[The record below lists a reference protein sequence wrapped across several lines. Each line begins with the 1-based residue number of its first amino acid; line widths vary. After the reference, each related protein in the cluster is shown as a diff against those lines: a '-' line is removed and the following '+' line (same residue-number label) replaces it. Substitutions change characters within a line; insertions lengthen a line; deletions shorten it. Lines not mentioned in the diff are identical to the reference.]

1 VFSVLLALQ
10 PLYAGGLVVAIA
22 GTYVFIRH
30 FEQAV
35 LGILLMRS
43 VLDMYSAQQIPALFA
58 IGVDGLV
65 FLYLGR
71 QWILRRQVHTDPFWW
86 FLFGWVMVQST
97 WVLLLA
103 ANGLGGTPD
112 MAFEAMR
119 EWTRFFSLA
128 MVYLLVM
135 QLRDRISP
143 ARLATFLLLAAAIP
157 LALALLQALPIDLP
171 GFLQSNV
178 TWTAYESEG
187 SRINSTLGHYNSF
200 ATFSLLFMAL
210 ALWRAQIARKPWG
223 WLLLGAGL
231 LYCLLLSKSLTGIV
245 MLIVFCAVYFLPRLR
260 GKGLLGAI
268 AITIAI
274 AFLLSTDLAQSRLL
288 ELNQTPL
295 LNPDLS
301 ISRAMA
307 LQAADMDEFRNSFN
321 WRLLQWRN
329 LLMDWQQ
336 HPLLGYG
343 MASAKRL
350 SVFDTTSHNDYIR
363 FLVEEGIVGLS
374 LFLLFLMAQVARLVQ
389 IMRQSLPD
397 SPQRALSQIMF
408 AFLISMV
415 VGMAA
420 GNVMVHTATFFYWW
434 ALMAILGWSWQPR
447 SANMPAP
454 SPAAELAFAS
464 FSSEFSATEPFASS
478 AFIPPEAGSQAA
490 MSSARELP
498 QVTVQQGVARYNLD
512 LPLSRF
518 SRSPFDD
525 MGADDTGDEGL
536 ATEANTSNYSDS
548 SSSYS
553 DSYVYTPADTYLLG
567 YDPSNLAGVDADLDE
582 NE

>member
-1 VFSVLLALQ
+1 MIRQMGLRLASQSKAIREIGWLALPLLVLVGVVFSVLLALQ

-157 LALALLQALPIDLP
+157 LALALLQALPVDLP
-171 GFLQSNV
+171 SFLQSNV

-343 MASAKRL
+343 MASA
-350 SVFDTTSHNDYIR
+350 
-363 FLVEEGIVGLS
+363 
-374 LFLLFLMAQVARLVQ
+374 
-389 IMRQSLPD
+389 
-397 SPQRALSQIMF
+397 
-408 AFLISMV
+408 
-415 VGMAA
+415 
-420 GNVMVHTATFFYWW
+420 
-434 ALMAILGWSWQPR
+434 
-447 SANMPAP
+447 
-454 SPAAELAFAS
+454 
-464 FSSEFSATEPFASS
+464 
-478 AFIPPEAGSQAA
+478 
-490 MSSARELP
+490 
-498 QVTVQQGVARYNLD
+498 
-512 LPLSRF
+512 
-518 SRSPFDD
+518 
-525 MGADDTGDEGL
+525 
-536 ATEANTSNYSDS
+536 
-548 SSSYS
+548 
-553 DSYVYTPADTYLLG
+553 
-567 YDPSNLAGVDADLDE
+567 
-582 NE
+582 